1 MPLEKTTN
9 IWHNGRMIGWDQAQ
23 IHVMSHV
30 IHYGSSVFE
39 GLRCYAT
46 PNGAGVF
53 RLPEHM
59 QRMLD
64 SAKIYRM
71 PIRYSLEELC
81 SAVVDL
87 VEANGVAPCY
97 IRPIAFRGYGEVGV
111 NPTKVPV
118 EVYIV
123 NYPWG
128 KYVPGND
135 GADVCISSWNRLA
148 PNTMPSLAKAGANYM
163 NSQLIRMEAEI
174 NGYSEGI
181 ALDVNGYLSEG
192 SGENLF
198 LVRGGV
204 LYTTPLANSVLNG
217 ITRAS
222 VLTIAKSLD
231 IPIVEQPLPREM
243 LYICD
248 EAFFTG
254 TAAEVT
260 HLRSVDR
267 ILVGDG
273 TWVPSPPPSTRNSS
287 PSSTAPSPT
296 ASAGSPRPRPHRRT
310 RRSLTLTDDP
320 QRPVPA
326 GKPHQRTN
334 RRIAPFHACSRL
346 GCRCFTRSIAQPLQ
360 RKINQE
366 RLAHNRG
373 ARNEAPVAAVLAV
386 VAVVAQHEVAVR
398 RHRQFAIRNQPPHL
412 APPARVHSR
421 IGPVHARK
429 IVAVAVRDRRPEDCV
444 RLRKRLPIHISMAF
458 AQPNPVA
465 RQAHHALHQVHRRV
479 HRIVKDNQVAAV
491 NAIRRAKWCGVPHRS
506 AC

>member
-1 MPLEKTTN
+1 MPLQTTKN
-9 IWHNGRMIGWDQAQ
+9 IWHNGRMIAWEQAQ

-39 GLRCYAT
+39 GLRCYAR
-46 PNGAGVF
+46 PNGPGIF
-53 RLPEHM
+53 RLQEHM
-59 QRMLD
+59 QRLLD

-71 PIRYSLEELC
+71 PLAYNLEELC

-87 VEANGVAPCY
+87 VEANGIAPCY
-97 IRPIAFRGYGEVGV
+97 IRPIAFRGYGEIGV
-111 NPTKVPV
+111 NPMKSPV
-118 EVYIV
+118 DVYIA
-123 NYPWG
+123 NFPWG

-198 LVRGGV
+198 LVRGGA

-231 IPIVEQPLPREM
+231 IPVIEQPLPREM

-273 TWVPSPPPSTRNSS
+273 TMGPVT
-287 PSSTAPSPT
+287 
-296 ASAGSPRPRPHRRT
+296 SALHAEFFGIVNGTQPDRYGW
-310 RRSLTLTDDP
+310 LT
-320 QRPVPA
+320 PV
-326 GKPHQRTN
+326 K
-334 RRIAPFHACSRL
+334 
-346 GCRCFTRSIAQPLQ
+346 
-360 RKINQE
+360 
-366 RLAHNRG
+366 
-373 ARNEAPVAAVLAV
+373 VAAA
-386 VAVVAQHEVAVR
+386 E
-398 RHRQFAIRNQPPHL
+398 
-412 APPARVHSR
+412 
-421 IGPVHARK
+421 PV
-429 IVAVAVRDRRPEDCV
+429 
-444 RLRKRLPIHISMAF
+444 
-458 AQPNPVA
+458 
-465 RQAHHALHQVHRRV
+465 
-479 HRIVKDNQVAAV
+479 
-491 NAIRRAKWCGVPHRS
+491 GV
-506 AC
+506 